1 MLESYLSHLSLLSFI
16 ISGIIFYFIGKTPSI
31 QEIKLSYYLTQGLW
45 GFIPK
50 LETQQLQEQNIWNW
64 RKLFITGF
72 MITSLL
78 NYLLIKK
85 MSLSKTLIIST
96 SVLGLWIVFL
106 FIFWYGVVMKD
117 EKINENL
124 LNKKKEKEDRE
135 KLSSQPSSGWLS
147 KVKLSSTM
155 DRRLPMTIITGFL
168 GAGKTTLIK
177 HLLSNTI
184 GMKIL
189 VIENEIGQ
197 EGIDHELLLKQ
208 TGKEQIILLNNG
220 CVCCTV
226 RSDLITTFHSLF
238 QQDVFSNLDW
248 IIIETTGLADPAP
261 VIQSLYMDKECNLR
275 MRLDSVITVVDAKHI
290 RNHIRKGLKLLSL
303 PSLLF
308 SSLLLSHVLSS
319 GAPTTGAHGVNSIP
333 EAIQQLAH
341 ADRIILN
348 KIDLFPSEELLL
360 PVISD
365 IRHINPQAVLI
376 TSTQSS
382 VPIEDILNIQSFDVR
397 RYEKDERLTTKDAL
411 EGDSTPGGG
420 SEEGRQ
426 INITRGVFHIE
437 TNSEGKIIAPK
448 KKKKRNLEQSTQ
460 SQMFLDETGE
470 ELVRAEMID
479 VQPAGGGAEAG
490 ATAETRVSTI
500 SLTTNKPLN
509 LNQFNRWISGFL
521 KEKGNDIYRFKGNL
535 FPSLLH

>member
-1 MLESYLSHLSLLSFI
+1 MCRSFQGASQKMVLESYFSHLSLLCFL
-16 ISGIIFYFIGKTPSI
+16 ISGVVFYFINQTSSI

-45 GFIPK
+45 GFIPQ
-50 LETQQLQEQNIWNW
+50 LESKQLHEQNLWNW
-64 RKLFITGF
+64 RKLLVTGF

-78 NYLLIKK
+78 NHLLIKK
-85 MSLSKTLIIST
+85 TSLSKTLIISM
-96 SVLGLWIVFL
+96 SVLGLWIIFL
-106 FIFWYGVVMKD
+106 LFFWYGVVMKD
-117 EKINENL
+117 EKINQDL
-124 LNKKKEKEDRE
+124 LAKKKEKEDQE

-155 DRRLPMTIITGFL
+155 DRRLPMTIVTGFL

-290 RNHIRKGLKLLSL
+290 QNHIRKGYFPPPSSL
-303 PSLLF
+303 PSF
-308 SSLLLSHVLSS
+308 TSFPEQMQRSLVLM
-319 GAPTTGAHGVNSIP
+319 V
-333 EAIQQLAH
+333 
-341 ADRIILN
+341 
-348 KIDLFPSEELLL
+348 
-360 PVISD
+360 
-365 IRHINPQAVLI
+365 
-376 TSTQSS
+376 STQF
-382 VPIEDILNIQSFDVR
+382 Q
-397 RYEKDERLTTKDAL
+397 K
-411 EGDSTPGGG
+411 
-420 SEEGRQ
+420 
-426 INITRGVFHIE
+426 
-437 TNSEGKIIAPK
+437 
-448 KKKKRNLEQSTQ
+448 
-460 SQMFLDETGE
+460 
-470 ELVRAEMID
+470 
-479 VQPAGGGAEAG
+479 
-490 ATAETRVSTI
+490 
-500 SLTTNKPLN
+500 
-509 LNQFNRWISGFL
+509 QFNS
-521 KEKGNDIYRFKGNL
+521 
-535 FPSLLH
+535 